1 MNNLV
6 KLDTPIKRGE
16 TSITEVEVLKPNA
29 GALRGVRL
37 ADVANADVDA
47 LLTVLP
53 RITSPQ
59 LTQHECAMLELPD
72 MVALAGQVIGFLS
85 PKSDAT
91 ASLSA

>member
-37 ADVANADVDA
+37 ADVANAD
-47 LLTVLP
+47 
-53 RITSPQ
+53 
-59 LTQHECAMLELPD
+59 
-72 MVALAGQVIGFLS
+72 
-85 PKSDAT
+85 
-91 ASLSA
+91 